1 MDVFQK
7 FIIENGSLIIAKCTY
22 HKQLVIDKE
31 NVKGG
36 GWWTR
41 NSETKTFTLFG
52 DSHDFGMASIEDI
65 KKCIDD
71 DLVFYNPYSDISMA
85 GKFNFNYRDQLGN
98 ITELKNNI

>member
-1 MDVFQK
+1 
-7 FIIENGSLIIAKCTY
+7 
-22 HKQLVIDKE
+22 
-31 NVKGG
+31 
-36 GWWTR
+36 
-41 NSETKTFTLFG
+41 
-52 DSHDFGMASIEDI
+52 MASIEDI